1 MNMHPAEFALALHA
15 SGDLPLWQS
24 IRVRLHTSR
33 CEACRNIVA
42 AYRADKVWAEASD
55 QIPEGVNWD
64 RLSAEMTANIRVGLA
79 AGECVAPRSRKPL
92 LGAVTAWQWKP
103 VAAVMALMTVVSAAW
118 WLNVPAAQNDSLA
131 RALRAIAHRGSTIAA
146 DPLGRQQGPMVEV
159 TPSGIQLFE
168 NGGALGVNQGGLQ
181 PVAVSLDAQGS
192 ASARYVDTDTGQV
205 TITSVYVQ

>member
-1 MNMHPAEFALALHA
+1 MNLHPAEFALALHA
-15 SGDLPLWQS
+15 SGDLPVWQS

-79 AGECVAPRSRKPL
+79 AGECVAPRGRKPL
-92 LGAVTAWQWKP
+92 LGAVAAWQWKP
-103 VAAVMALMTVVSAAW
+103 VAVGMALMMVVSAAW

-131 RALRAIAHRGSTIAA
+131 RALRAIAHRGSTIAS
-146 DPLGRQQGPMVEV
+146 DPLGRQQGPIVDV
-159 TPSGIQLFE
+159 TPSGIRLLE

-192 ASARYVDTDTGQV
+192 ASARYIDTDTGQV

>member
-1 MNMHPAEFALALHA
+1 MTSHPAEFALALHA

-24 IRVRLHTSR
+24 IRVRLHASR
-33 CEACRNIVA
+33 CEACRNILA
-42 AYRADKVWAEASD
+42 AYRADKAWTKAAD

-79 AGECVAPRSRKPL
+79 AGECVAPRGRKPL
-92 LGAVTAWQWKP
+92 LASVASWQWKP
-103 VAAVMALMTVVSAAW
+103 VAAVAALMMVVSGAW

-131 RALRAIAHRGSTIAA
+131 RALRAIAHRGASIAS

-159 TPSGIQLFE
+159 TPAGIQLFE